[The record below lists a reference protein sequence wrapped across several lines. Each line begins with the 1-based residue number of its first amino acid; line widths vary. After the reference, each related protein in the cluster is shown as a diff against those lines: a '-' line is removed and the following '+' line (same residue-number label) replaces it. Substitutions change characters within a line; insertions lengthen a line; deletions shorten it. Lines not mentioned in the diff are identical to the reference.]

1 MRYLEDSAG
10 GMGGGM
16 GDDAGGII
24 PGGDLTGT
32 EGQGDAPA
40 GGGADS

>member
-1 MRYLEDSAG
+1 MRYLEDTGMG
-10 GMGGGM
+10 GMG

-32 EGQGDAPA
+32 EGQQDSAPA
-40 GGGADS
+40 GGTDS